1 MDASIAIAT
10 FGALAQPTRLAAV
23 RRLLAAWP
31 DALPSGE
38 LARLCGTPP
47 TTLSDHLAILARAGL
62 VRAER
67 AGRTIN
73 YRAEAA
79 TLRQLMAFLARDCCG
94 DRRDL
99 CGGFAGVAAAA
110 DDGAA
115 DAPVQR
121 PVVPAFNVLFLGTRN
136 AARSIIAEALLRK
149 LGGARFTAWSAGAQP
164 ARQPMPEVLG
174 RLSRLGCDVAPLR
187 CKPWDT
193 FIGRDAPRL
202 DFVLVL
208 GDAGRGRPW
217 PESRSAFGDKPIVAA
232 WPLPDPNAYKGP
244 LAERAVLL
252 DELLGM
258 VQRRVEIFIGLPF
271 ASLDRTALTR
281 RLAEIGDLAGGR

>member
-1 MDASIAIAT
+1 
-10 FGALAQPTRLAAV
+10 
-23 RRLLAAWP
+23 
-31 DALPSGE
+31 
-38 LARLCGTPP
+38 
-47 TTLSDHLAILARAGL
+47 
-62 VRAER
+62 
-67 AGRTIN
+67 
-73 YRAEAA
+73 
-79 TLRQLMAFLARDCCG
+79 
-94 DRRDL
+94 
-99 CGGFAGVAAAA
+99 
-110 DDGAA
+110 
-115 DAPVQR
+115 
-121 PVVPAFNVLFLGTRN
+121 VPAFNVLFLGTRN

-193 FIGRDAPRL
+193 FTGRDAPRI

-217 PESRSAFGDKPIVAA
+217 PELRPDCGDKPIVAA
-232 WPLPDPNAYKGP
+232 WPLPDPNAYKGA

-258 VQRRVEIFIGLPF
+258 VR
-271 ASLDRTALTR
+271 R
-281 RLAEIGDLAGGR
+281 RLTPRHSMIPLRVKEEGAEDHRRMSAEFRVIKPRPDQASCHVRGPRKAILPMSTPLWRRIAYAVERWK

>member
-1 MDASIAIAT
+1 LDSPTAIAT
-10 FGALAQPTRLAAV
+10 LDALAQPTRLAAV

-31 DALPSGE
+31 DALSSGE

-47 TTLSDHLAILARAGL
+47 TTLSDHLAVLASAGL

-79 TLRQLMAFLARDCCG
+79 TLRQLMVFLAKDCCG

-99 CGGFAGVAAAA
+99 CGGFAGVGVEAE
-110 DDGAA
+110 DEAA
-115 DAPVQR
+115 DAPTQR
-121 PVVPAFNVLFLGTRN
+121 GVVPAFNVLFLGMRN

-193 FIGRDAPRL
+193 FTGRDAPRI

-217 PESRSAFGDKPIVAA
+217 SELRPDFGDKPIVAA
-232 WPLPDPNAYKGP
+232 WPLPDPNAYKGA
-244 LAERAVLL
+244 LAERGVLL

-258 VQRRVEIFIGLPF
+258 VRRRLETFISLPF
-271 ASLDRTALTR
+271 ASLDRTALRR